1 MKLSLAVE
9 VLWRMAVKEAIASK
23 HEKIEPEHLFE
34 ATTRGKDFK
43 ENQALEELQKRG
55 VDVEG
60 LAVELAAGPDAIEKS
75 GLSPVKLRRA
85 VRNKLGKGTF
95 EWGSQGEG
103 VVHRSDRTRR
113 AFDDAERIAATYK
126 KSSVTALSL
135 FAALIADDSS
145 PICTVISEAG
155 VDAAKMRALVLQ
167 DVEGKLNKHDAKEDS
182 AGDLHT
188 GSMLEKFGRDLTAE
202 AVAGKLPLVIGRRK
216 EILQVIQT
224 LARSTK
230 SNPILVGEPGV
241 GKTAIVEAL
250 AQRIVQGKDG
260 PVLKGKRLIELN
272 AGSLVAGT
280 KYRGEF
286 EERMK
291 KLLEEIKATPNL
303 IVFIDEIHT
312 LIGAGD
318 RKGGMDAAN
327 LMKPAL
333 ARGDF
338 KCIGA
343 TTIAEYRAYIEKD
356 AALERRFEKIMVP
369 EPSRDEAIQI
379 LDGLRE
385 RFESHHNVSIG
396 PDAIK
401 AAVDLSIRFDTDHRL
416 PDKAIDLIDRAC
428 AQLCVPN
435 LSIRSDSP
443 KNGNERVGVQNIAAV
458 LSEKTGIPADVIGS
472 EYNPAMQR
480 IVDTLNEFLVPEF
493 GDTLEL
499 RFTSPVPDDRTETV
513 AGYTVGINKWLSRNE
528 IRAFEGLPPTE
539 NGDSFFG
546 TMSDMPIDEVKAQ
559 PVKSAKPTSKCSHTS
574 TEKIID
580 AFMAKKSPA
589 RVVKSANDKKAVY
602 LEEWNKAVD
611 KNATL
616 LKKKLIQYF
625 DKQKAEV
632 IKNVNEELKGLEAKE
647 YIYKGVDD
655 MLFDTDSAIS
665 TGISLITPFIENFI
679 KESGGSASALVN
691 GTFDSSTSNISK
703 FIADRSK
710 FFAKT
715 INETTKDE
723 LFTTIKDGISNGED
737 LASISERVSEVY
749 VKATDFR
756 TDMIARTEVSASANF
771 GAIEAYTQAGV
782 EKIEWKVVNP
792 EDDDCLMNEGVE
804 VKIGEAFPSGDTYPP
819 IHPNC
824 VCTTIPIFND

>member
-1 MKLSLAVE
+1 MGLFKNIFQKASSIKTPFVSTVFQRYNSQIGMASAKGLYEYKNWVFACVSARSEGVGEIDLYLYDKQKQEKVESHVLLDLLYKANPATTKYELFESTQAFKDLEGNSFWFLARDRDGEGEIKQIYQLRPDKITIVPDPTNATAVMGYIYSTQDGGKMPLSPKE
-9 VLWRMAVKEAIASK
+9 VL
-23 HEKIEPEHLFE
+23 H
-34 ATTRGKDFK
+34 FK
-43 ENQALEELQKRG
+43 TFN
-55 VDVEG
+55 
-60 LAVELAAGPDAIEKS
+60 P
-75 GLSPVKLRRA
+75 
-85 VRNKLGKGTF
+85 LGNHPF
-95 EWGSQGEG
+95 
-103 VVHRSDRTRR
+103 VHRGMGIVQASAWSIDTDNEVRKWNYSFFKNSARPDGILYSDGGAVDQTDYNRLREQWKQEHQGSENTGKVAILSGGIKWQEVSRSQKDMDFVAQR
-113 AFDDAERIAATYK
+113 NFNRDEIM
-126 KSSVTALSL
+126 SL
-135 FAALIADDSS
+135 FKV
-145 PICTVISEAG
+145 P
-155 VDAAKMRALVLQ
+155 K
-167 DVEGKLNKHDAKEDS
+167 
-182 AGDLHT
+182 
-188 GSMLEKFGRDLTAE
+188 
-202 AVAGKLPLVIGRRK
+202 
-216 EILQVIQT
+216 
-224 LARSTK
+224 
-230 SNPILVGEPGV
+230 PILGITEDVNRANADASIYV
-241 GKTAIVEAL
+241 FAL
-250 AQRIVQGKDG
+250 R
-260 PVLKGKRLIELN
+260 
-272 AGSLVAGT
+272 T
-280 KYRGEF
+280 
-286 EERMK
+286 
-291 KLLEEIKATPNL
+291 IK
-303 IVFIDEIHT
+303 
-312 LIGAGD
+312 
-318 RKGGMDAAN
+318 
-327 LMKPAL
+327 
-333 ARGDF
+333 
-338 KCIGA
+338 
-343 TTIAEYRAYIEKD
+343 
-356 AALERRFEKIMVP
+356 
-369 EPSRDEAIQI
+369 
-379 LDGLRE
+379 
-385 RFESHHNVSIG
+385 
-396 PDAIK
+396 
-401 AAVDLSIRFDTDHRL
+401 
-416 PDKAIDLIDRAC
+416 
-428 AQLCVPN
+428 
-435 LSIRSDSP
+435 
-443 KNGNERVGVQNIAAV
+443 
-458 LSEKTGIPADVIGS
+458 
-472 EYNPAMQR
+472 PAMQR

-655 MLFDTDSAIS
+655 MLFDTDTAIS